1 MERYVCV
8 HGHFYQPPREN
19 PWLEAIEIQDS
30 AHPYHDWNDRI
41 TAECYAPN
49 SAARILD
56 GDRRIID
63 ILSNYARISFNFGP
77 TLLSWMETAAPE
89 VYKAII
95 DADFQSREWRSGHGN
110 AIAQVY
116 NHIIMP
122 LANHRDKRTQVI
134 WGIRDFESRFK
145 RRPEGMWLA
154 ETAVDTETLEL
165 LAENGIV
172 FTILAPRQAA
182 RVRPVGIEE
191 WQDVSG
197 SRIDPTRAYLC
208 NLPSGRNIHLFFYD
222 GPISQAVAFEK
233 LLTRGEEFASRL
245 MVGFDDS
252 RDWPQ
257 ILHIATDGETYGHH
271 QKFGDMALAYAL
283 HNIDING
290 PARLTNYGE
299 YLERHP
305 ASYEVEIIEN
315 SSWSCIHGIERW
327 RSNCGCNSGGFGHWN
342 QEWRTPLRTALD
354 WLRDRSAIVF
364 ESKGRELLKDPW
376 QARDE
381 YISVVLD
388 RSEKNINEF
397 FDSHA
402 LRPMSGD
409 EKTIALRLLEI
420 QRHAML
426 MYTSCGWFFDELS
439 GIETVQIMKY
449 AAAVIRLSRGLHDDD
464 LESMFLAK
472 LALARSNIEELRN
485 GANIYENFVRPS
497 VIDLLKVGAHYAVSS
512 LFEEYPDETEIYC
525 YNVRKED
532 HQIHHAGRTQLA
544 AGRISVTSEI
554 TGEHDLIS
562 FCVIHFGEHSFN
574 GGVRTFLGN
583 EAYNAM
589 KAEVSMAFETGD
601 FVEIVRLMDKH
612 FGMHNYSLKALF
624 ADEQRKILNTVITAT
639 IEEYETAYRRMYEN
653 SRHVMAFLQETGIPL
668 PRAFL
673 TVAELTLNHDLK
685 RAFSG
690 KRIDTEKIRAMADD
704 IRKWS
709 LGIDAIE
716 VEFKARQRAE
726 LMMNDIFKNPFN
738 LSALREIRQVI
749 ELLQLLPIEI
759 NYWHM
764 QNTYYMTA
772 RVAYVGFL
780 MHAKAGDTEAA
791 AWVEEFKGLARNLS
805 FNVQAILPDSSQQSS

>member
-30 AHPYHDWNDRI
+30 AHPYHDWNERI
-41 TAECYAPN
+41 MAECYAPN

-56 GDRRIID
+56 GDQRIID

-77 TLLSWMETAAPE
+77 TLLSWMETATPE

-95 DADFQSREWRSGHGN
+95 DADIQSREWRSGHGN

-116 NHIIMP
+116 NHVIMP
-122 LANHRDKRTQVI
+122 LANNRDKRTQVI
-134 WGIRDFESRFK
+134 WGIRDFEYRFK

-165 LAENGIV
+165 LAEKGIA
-172 FTILAPRQAA
+172 FTILAPRQASQ
-182 RVRPVGIEE
+182 VRPVGIEE
-191 WQDVSG
+191 WQDVND
-197 SRIDPTRAYLC
+197 SRIDPTRAYVC
-208 NLPSGRNIHLFFYD
+208 NLPSGRKIHLFFYD

-233 LLTRGEEFASRL
+233 LLTRGEDFASRL

-257 ILHIATDGETYGHH
+257 LLHIATDGETYGHH

-283 HNIDING
+283 HDIDRNG
-290 PARLTNYGE
+290 PVRLTNYGE

-305 ASYEVEIIEN
+305 ATHEAEIIEN

-327 RSNCGCNSGGFGHWN
+327 RSNCGCNSGGYGHWN
-342 QEWRTPLRTALD
+342 QEWRAPLRAALD
-354 WLRDRSAIVF
+354 WLRDRVAVVF
-364 ESKGRELLKDPW
+364 ESKGREFLKDPW
-376 QARDE
+376 QARDD

-388 RSEKNINEF
+388 RSEKNISKF
-397 FDSHA
+397 FERHA
-402 LRPMSGD
+402 LRRLNPG
-409 EKTIALRLLEI
+409 EKTIALRLLEV

-449 AAAVIRLSRGLHDDD
+449 AAAAIRLARDIQDDD
-464 LESMFLAK
+464 LESKFLAR

-485 GANIYENFVRPS
+485 GANIYEKFVRPS

-512 LFEEYPDETEIYC
+512 LFEEYPNETKIYC
-525 YNVRKED
+525 YNVRRED
-532 HQIHHAGRTQLA
+532 HQIHRAGRTQLA
-544 AGRISVTSEI
+544 VGSVSVTSEI
-554 TGEHDLIS
+554 TREQDLMS

-574 GGVRTFLGN
+574 GGVRTFLGD

-589 KAEVSMAFETGD
+589 KAEVSTAFDTGD
-601 FVEIVRLMDKH
+601 FAEIVRLIDKH
-612 FGMHNYSLKALF
+612 FGMHNYSLKDLF
-624 ADEQRKILNTVITAT
+624 TDEQRKILNTVITST
-639 IEEYETAYRRMYEN
+639 IEEYETAYRSMYEN
-653 SRHVMAFLQETGIPL
+653 SRHVMAFLQEMGIPL

-673 TVAELTLNHDLK
+673 TAAELTMNHDLK

-690 KRIDTEKIRAMADD
+690 ERIDIEKVRVAAEDV
-704 IRKWS
+704 RKWS
-709 LGIDAIE
+709 LGIDSID

-726 LMMNDIFKNPFN
+726 LMMADVLNDPFN
-738 LSALREIRQVI
+738 LAALRVTRQVI
-749 ELLQLLPIEI
+749 ELLQLLPMEI
-759 NYWHM
+759 NYWQM
-764 QNTYYMTA
+764 QNAYYMTA
-772 RVAYVGFL
+772 RAAYVGFL
-780 MHAKAGDTEAA
+780 MRSKAGDSEAA
-791 AWVEEFKGLARNLS
+791 EWVEEFKGLGRDLR
-805 FNVQAILPDSSQQSS
+805 FNIDAILPDGE